1 MHVFYNIYQ
10 LTPLKRANR
19 LSSVKPQIGVHL
31 KIRKRFTNH
40 FADYFPHLSL
50 GDGPVE
56 LFLEK
61 FKFQENDYQ
70 KKILYF
76 LLNEEEL
83 RSQKIKNFKNH
94 QLWDGSSEILSS
106 VVKYKLND
114 PEDMNFYKA
123 IQKGFRV
130 RLDANGLFNPDN
142 LQHFIKKIPHEYLP
156 FIEYLEDPMNE
167 INWPSCS
174 IPFAEDFIHGSPS
187 AVIIH
192 KPNARFFPVTEKKVI
207 FSSYL
212 GSDLGLWHSYL
223 ELIQKGDLGLF
234 HGIVTKG
241 FYQEERLRFDSSVA
255 PIESDVRELY
265 NDLENTQWKLL
276 CSI

>member
-19 LSSVKPQIGVHL
+19 LSSEKPQVGVHL

-40 FADYFPHLSL
+40 FADYFPHLPL

-56 LFLEK
+56 LFLDQ

-76 LLNEEEL
+76 LLNEEGL

-94 QLWDGSSEILSS
+94 QLWDGASEILSS

-114 PEDMNFYKA
+114 PQDLTFFKA
-123 IQKGFRV
+123 IEKGIRV
-130 RLDANGLFNPDN
+130 RLDANGLFKHED
-142 LQHFIKKIPHEYLP
+142 FIDFTQQIPKKYLP
-156 FIEYLEDPMNE
+156 FIEYLEDPINNS
-167 INWPSCS
+167 NWPSS
-174 IPFAEDFIHGSPS
+174 PIPLAEDFIHGSPS
-187 AVIIH
+187 SVIIH

-241 FYQEERLRFDSSVA
+241 FYQEERLRFDSSLG

-265 NDLENTQWKLL
+265 NDLENVQWKLL